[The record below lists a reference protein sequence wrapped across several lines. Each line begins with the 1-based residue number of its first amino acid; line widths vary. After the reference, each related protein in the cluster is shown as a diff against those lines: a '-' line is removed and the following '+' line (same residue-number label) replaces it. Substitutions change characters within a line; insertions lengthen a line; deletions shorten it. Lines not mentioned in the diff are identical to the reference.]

1 MFNDIFIISLNI
13 KRMFFADFSSQ
24 QYSSSTIDILGS
36 RIWVLVLF
44 VIFSIILYNYQ
55 DYIIDWKERQKLYLK
70 EHLRKR
76 FFQLED
82 GDSVCI
88 MQSGIKG
95 ALWDFL
101 DKFLLAPSY
110 DDSLAENFENAEDN
124 VSDDQEESDK
134 DDESD
139 DDESDDGESDD
150 DDDESDDEKEED
162 NDDTQKDN
170 NEEKNE

>member
-1 MFNDIFIISLNI
+1 
-13 KRMFFADFSSQ
+13 MFFADFSSQ
-24 QYSSSTIDILGS
+24 QYSSSTMDILGS

-55 DYIIDWKERQKLYLK
+55 DYIIDWKERQKMYLK

-110 DDSLAENFENAEDN
+110 DDSLGR
-124 VSDDQEESDK
+124 K
-134 DDESD
+134 L
-139 DDESDDGESDD
+139 
-150 DDDESDDEKEED
+150 
-162 NDDTQKDN
+162 
-170 NEEKNE
+170 

>member
-1 MFNDIFIISLNI
+1 
-13 KRMFFADFSSQ
+13 MFFADFSSQ
-24 QYSSSTIDILGS
+24 QYSSSTMDILGS

-76 FFQLED
+76 FFQIED

-110 DDSLAENFENAEDN
+110 DDSLAENFENAEDY
-124 VSDDQEESDK
+124 VSDDQEESD
-134 DDESD
+134 DDESDKEESD
-139 DDESDDGESDD
+139 DDESDDEESDD
-150 DDDESDDEKEED
+150 DEDEKEED
-162 NDDTQKDN
+162 NDDGD
-170 NEEKNE
+170 NEEQNE

>member
-1 MFNDIFIISLNI
+1 
-13 KRMFFADFSSQ
+13 MFFADFSSQ
-24 QYSSSTIDILGS
+24 QYSSSTMDILGS

-88 MQSGIKG
+88 MQSGVKG

-110 DDSLAENFENAEDN
+110 DDSLAENFENAEDY
-124 VSDDQEESDK
+124 VSDDQEESDQEES
-134 DDESD
+134 DEEESDEEESD
-139 DDESDDGESDD
+139 DDE
-150 DDDESDDEKEED
+150 DDDEDEKEED
-162 NDDTQKDN
+162 NDDGD
-170 NEEKNE
+170 NEEQNE

>member
-1 MFNDIFIISLNI
+1 
-13 KRMFFADFSSQ
+13 MFFADFSSQ
-24 QYSSSTIDILGS
+24 QYSSSAMDILGS

-55 DYIIDWKERQKLYLK
+55 DYIIDWKERQKMYLK

-110 DDSLAENFENAEDN
+110 DDSLAENFENADDDDN
-124 VSDDQEESDK
+124 NQEEEEFD
-134 DDESD
+134 D
-139 DDESDDGESDD
+139 DDEESDD
-150 DDDESDDEKEED
+150 DDEESGDDENEESEEESEEE
-162 NDDTQKDN
+162 NDDGD
-170 NEEKNE
+170 NEESNE

>member
-1 MFNDIFIISLNI
+1 
-13 KRMFFADFSSQ
+13 MFFADFSSQ
-24 QYSSSTIDILGS
+24 QYSSSTMDILGS

-76 FFQLED
+76 FFQIED

-88 MQSGIKG
+88 MQSGVKG

-110 DDSLAENFENAEDN
+110 DDSLAENFENAEDY
-124 VSDDQEESDK
+124 VSDDQEESDDDESDEEESN

-139 DDESDDGESDD
+139 DEESDD
-150 DDDESDDEKEED
+150 DEDEKEED
-162 NDDTQKDN
+162 NDDGD
-170 NEEKNE
+170 NEEQNE

>member
-1 MFNDIFIISLNI
+1 M
-13 KRMFFADFSSQ
+13 DFSSQ
-24 QYSSSTIDILGS
+24 SPQYSSSTVDILGS
-36 RIWVLVLF
+36 RIWVLILF

-55 DYIIDWKERQKLYLK
+55 NEIIDWKERQKLYLK

-76 FFQLED
+76 FFQIED

-110 DDSLAENFENAEDN
+110 DDSLAENFENAEN
-124 VSDDQEESDK
+124 YNSEEEHDENEDEEE
-134 DDESD
+134 DDEEEDDEEEDDEVEDDEED
-139 DDESDDGESDD
+139 DDEEDDEEEDD
-150 DDDESDDEKEED
+150 EEDDDEESE
-162 NDDTQKDN
+162 NDN
-170 NEEKNE
+170 NDGPNEE

>member
-1 MFNDIFIISLNI
+1 
-13 KRMFFADFSSQ
+13 MFFADFSSQ
-24 QYSSSTIDILGS
+24 QYSSSTMDILGS

-76 FFQLED
+76 FFQIED

-110 DDSLAENFENAEDN
+110 DDSLAENFENAEDY
-124 VSDDQEESDK
+124 VSDDQEESD
-134 DDESD
+134 DDESDEEESD
-139 DDESDDGESDD
+139 DDESDDEESDD
-150 DDDESDDEKEED
+150 DEDEKEED
-162 NDDTQKDN
+162 NDDGD
-170 NEEKNE
+170 NEEQNE

>member
-1 MFNDIFIISLNI
+1 
-13 KRMFFADFSSQ
+13 MFFADFSSQ
-24 QYSSSTIDILGS
+24 QYSSSTMDILGS

-76 FFQLED
+76 FFQIED

-110 DDSLAENFENAEDN
+110 DDSLAENFENAEDY
-124 VSDDQEESDK
+124 VSDDQEESD

-139 DDESDDGESDD
+139 DEESDD
-150 DDDESDDEKEED
+150 DEDEKEED
-162 NDDTQKDN
+162 NDDGD
-170 NEEKNE
+170 NEEQNE

>member
-1 MFNDIFIISLNI
+1 
-13 KRMFFADFSSQ
+13 MFFADFSSQ
-24 QYSSSTIDILGS
+24 QYSSSTMDILGS

-55 DYIIDWKERQKLYLK
+55 DYIIDWKERQKMYLK

-76 FFQLED
+76 FFQIED

-110 DDSLAENFENAEDN
+110 DDSLAENFENADVDTSDED
-124 VSDDQEESDK
+124 DDNNQEEE
-134 DDESD
+134 ESD
-139 DDESDDGESDD
+139 DDYDDD
-150 DDDESDDEKEED
+150 DDDEESEYDESGDDEN
-162 NDDTQKDN
+162 NDGI
-170 NEEKNE
+170 NEESNE